1 MDQTLHALGGLLL
14 KGVPTICLLLVVH
27 FYLKLMFFRPLREV
41 LAKRRA
47 SIEGAK
53 ESAEEIQKKTS
64 EKAAAIETQLRKAR
78 DEIYQEQEAMRRRWM
93 DEQASKLEEARR
105 QSRELIHQARQ
116 ELAADAEVAK
126 RDIASTTD
134 ALADQISRSLLERK
148 AS

>member
-64 EKAAAIETQLRKAR
+64 EKAAAIEAQLRKAR

-93 DEQASKLEEARR
+93 DEQAAKLEEARR
-105 QSRELIHQARQ
+105 QSRELIHQARL
-116 ELAADAEVAK
+116 ELAAEAEAAK
-126 RDIASTTD
+126 REIASTTD

>member
-14 KGVPTICLLLVVH
+14 KGVPTICLLLIVH

-41 LAKRRA
+41 LAKRRD

-53 ESAEEIQKKTS
+53 ESAEEIQKKTF
-64 EKAAAIETQLRKAR
+64 EKAAAIEAQLRKAR
-78 DEIYQEQEAMRRRWM
+78 DEIYQEQEAMRRRWI

-116 ELAADAEVAK
+116 ELAAEAEAAK
-126 RDIASTTD
+126 RDIAGTTD
-134 ALADQISRSLLERK
+134 ALADQISRSLLERR

>member
-64 EKAAAIETQLRKAR
+64 EKAAAIEAQLRKAR
-78 DEIYQEQEAMRRRWM
+78 DEIYQEQEAMRRRWI
-93 DEQASKLEEARR
+93 DEQAAKLEEARR
-105 QSRELIHQARQ
+105 QSREMIHQARQ
-116 ELAADAEVAK
+116 ELAAEAEAAK
-126 RDIASTTD
+126 RDIAGTTD
-134 ALADQISRSLLERK
+134 ALADQISRSLLERR

>member
-27 FYLKLMFFRPLREV
+27 FYLKVMFFRPLRDV

-53 ESAEEIQKKTS
+53 ESAEAIQKKTS
-64 EKAAAIETQLRKAR
+64 ENAAAIEAQLRKAR
-78 DEIYQEQEAMRRRWM
+78 EDIYQEQEVLRRRWM
-93 DEQASKLEEARR
+93 DEQAAKLEEARR

-116 ELAADAEVAK
+116 ELAAEAEAAK
-126 RDIASTTD
+126 RDIAGTTD

>member
-14 KGVPTICLLLVVH
+14 KGVPTICLLLIVH
-27 FYLKLMFFRPLREV
+27 FYLKAMFFRPLREV

-64 EKAAAIETQLRKAR
+64 EKAAAIEIQLRKAR
-78 DEIYQEQEAMRRRWM
+78 EEIYREQEAMRRQWI
-93 DEQASKLEEARR
+93 DQQAAKLEEARR

-116 ELAADAEVAK
+116 ELAAEAEAAK
-126 RDIASTTD
+126 RDIANTTD
-134 ALADQISRSLLERK
+134 ALADQIARSLLERR